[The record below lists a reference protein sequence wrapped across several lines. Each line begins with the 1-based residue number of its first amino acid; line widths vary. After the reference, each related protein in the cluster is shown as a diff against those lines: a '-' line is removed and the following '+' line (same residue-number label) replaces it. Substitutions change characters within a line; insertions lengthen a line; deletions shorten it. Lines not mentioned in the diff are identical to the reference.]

1 MHIPQK
7 LGRVLV
13 LGATGRIGTI
23 LRKSWPQDPIWR
35 APPDQVLWQTRQ
47 ALADPGPDW
56 CVLDPLHQ
64 PEALARAAAGC
75 SVILCLAGVVM
86 GRADGGD
93 LSANTTLAEAA
104 IRAAVQTGQAAGPRV
119 ILTSSA
125 AVYGNQTGVL
135 DEAAPLAPQNDYGR
149 AKVAMERRGA
159 ALGAQL
165 GVPVTSL
172 RIGNI
177 AGIDAILGGWR
188 PGFRLDRFGDGST
201 PRRSYI
207 GLLTL
212 ARVLGDLV
220 RADHR
225 ADDLAEDFPAVLNV
239 ATPGMVEMGAL
250 LDAAGLPWEARP
262 APDTAIAEICLSTL
276 ALERFTSLSDAE
288 SQAPEMVRQWR
299 LLEPILRG
307 DII

>member
-23 LRKSWPQDPIWR
+23 LRKTWSKGPG
-35 APPDQVLWQTRQ
+35 QVLWQARR
-47 ALADPGPDW
+47 AVADPGPDW

-64 PEALARAAAGC
+64 PGALARAAAGC
-75 SVILCLAGVVM
+75 DVILCLSGVVM
-86 GRADGGD
+86 GRAPGSDMQD
-93 LSANTTLAEAA
+93 NVTLAEAA
-104 IRAAVQTGQAAGPRV
+104 IRAAGQMGQAARARV
-119 ILTSSA
+119 ILASSA

-135 DEAAPLAPQNDYGR
+135 DETATLAPQNDYGR
-149 AKVAMERRGA
+149 AKAAMETRGA
-159 ALGAQL
+159 ALGAEL

-188 PGFRLDRFGDGST
+188 PGFRLDQFADGRT

-207 GLLTL
+207 GVLTL
-212 ARVLGDLV
+212 ARVLSDLV
-220 RADHR
+220 RADP
-225 ADDLAEDFPAVLNV
+225 LPGVLNV

-250 LDAAGLPWEARP
+250 LEAAGLDWAAQP
-262 APDTAIAEICLSTL
+262 APDSAIAELCLSTL
-276 ALERFTSLSDAE
+276 ALERFTPLSE
-288 SQAPEMVRQWR
+288 TEGQASEMVRQWR
-299 LLEPILRG
+299 LLEPVLK
-307 DII
+307 DNTPQ